1 MVSVAVHN
9 AGYAQAEQRSAGEGG
24 LSVRPS
30 YQIGAKSYVDQCL
43 IVADIRDRAIVNS
56 RASLPTIRDAL
67 GIPIGWHVRQVTIP
81 V

>member
-1 MVSVAVHN
+1 MASVHDLLLR
-9 AGYAQAEQRSAGEGG
+9 GGIRSGIIR
-24 LSVRPS
+24 LVV
-30 YQIGAKSYVDQCL
+30 AKSYVDQRL

-56 RASLPTIRDAL
+56 WASLPTIRDAL

>member
-1 MVSVAVHN
+1 MASVHDLLLR
-9 AGYAQAEQRSAGEGG
+9 GGIRSGIIR
-24 LSVRPS
+24 LVV
-30 YQIGAKSYVDQCL
+30 AKSYVDQCL

-56 RASLPTIRDAL
+56 WASLPTIRDAL